1 MNQKGEYSDKFNQ
14 LKCCVLIPTYNNEKT
29 LKEVVESCKEYTANI
44 LVVNDGSTDSTSDIL
59 ASIDNIEIIAY
70 SPNRGKGNAMKAGF
84 KKAEELGYEYAITI
98 DSDGQH
104 LAKDLPKFLEKIEQ
118 EPNSIIV
125 GARNMDQEHIPKGSQ
140 FGHKF
145 SNFWYWAET
154 GIRLPD
160 TQSGYRLYPVKLMNK
175 MSFFTGRY
183 EFEVENI
190 VKAAWR
196 RINVTS
202 VPVDV
207 IYQEGDERVTHFR
220 KWDFYRFSFLN
231 TYLVFLALLIHHPIR
246 LIRGINAKNL
256 KRIYKEE
263 IIASNETNAVKALS
277 VGFGFFMGII
287 PLWGFQF
294 ALAIAGAIAMKW
306 NKVIVGLTAQISIP
320 PLIPFVLIFSK
331 MTGELCFGTFVS
343 FSETLKEAHSLAT
356 NFSENG
362 YDAFSGFLVEYLVG
376 SVVLSVVLAV
386 VSSSITFLLLSVF
399 RKERKI
405 VTNG

>member
-1 MNQKGEYSDKFNQ
+1 MNQKEEHSTRFNQ
-14 LKCCVLIPTYNNEKT
+14 LRCCVLIPTYNNEKT
-29 LKEVVESCKEYTANI
+29 LKNVIESCKEYTSNV
-44 LVVNDGSTDSTSDIL
+44 LVVNDGSTDSTADIL
-59 ASIDNIEIIAY
+59 ALISNIEVVQH
-70 SPNRGKGNAMKAGF
+70 PFNKGKGNAMKTGF
-84 KKAEELGYEYAITI
+84 KRAEELGYNYAITI

-125 GARNMDQEHIPKGSQ
+125 GARNMDQDHIPEGSQ

-145 SNFWYWAET
+145 SNFWFWAET

-160 TQSGYRLYPVKLMNK
+160 TQSGYRLYPVQLMNK
-175 MSFFTGRY
+175 MRFITGRY
-183 EFEVENI
+183 EFEAENI

-196 RINVTS
+196 GVNVTS

-231 TYLVFLALLIHHPIR
+231 TYLFTLALLIYHPIR
-246 LIRGINAKNL
+246 LIRGITAKNL

-263 IIASNETNAVKALS
+263 IIASNETNLVKSLS
-277 VGFGFFMGII
+277 VAFGFFMGII

-294 ALAIAGAIAMKW
+294 ALAIGGAVAMKW
-306 NKVIVGLTAQISIP
+306 NKVIVGITAQISFP

-331 MTGELCFGTFVS
+331 MTGELCFGTFSS
-343 FSETLKEAHSLAT
+343 FSETLSESHNLAT
-356 NFSENG
+356 NFSESG
-362 YDAFSGFLVEYLVG
+362 FDAFSGFLIEYLVG
-376 SVVLSVVLAV
+376 AVVLSFAV
-386 VSSSITFLLLSVF
+386 AIVTGLTTFLLLTLF
-399 RKERKI
+399 RKEKTI
-405 VTNG
+405 TTNG

>member
-1 MNQKGEYSDKFNQ
+1 MTRKEVHSDKFIQ

-29 LKEVVESCKEYTANI
+29 LKQVVESCQEYTSNV
-44 LVVNDGSTDSTSDIL
+44 LVVNDGSTDSTDDIL
-59 ASIDNIEIIAY
+59 NSINDIEVVSYTA
-70 SPNRGKGNAMKAGF
+70 NRGKGNAMKAGF
-84 KKAEELGYEYAITI
+84 KKAEELGYDYAITI

-104 LAKDLPKFLEKIEQ
+104 LAKDLPKFLDKIEEQ
-118 EPNSIIV
+118 PHSIIV
-125 GARNMDQEHIPKGSQ
+125 GARNMNQDHIPEGSQ

-154 GIRLPD
+154 GIKLPD
-160 TQSGYRLYPVKLMNK
+160 TQSGYRLYPVKWMNETN
-175 MSFFTGRY
+175 FFTGRY

-196 RINVTS
+196 RMNVTS

-220 KWDFYRFSFLN
+220 KWDFYRFSLMN
-231 TYLVFLALLIHHPIR
+231 TYLFFLALLIHHPIR
-246 LIRGINAKNL
+246 LIRGMNAKNL

-263 IIASNETNAVKALS
+263 IIASNETNAVKAIS

-294 ALAIAGAIAMKW
+294 ALAIAGAVAMKW

-331 MTGELCFGTFVS
+331 MTGEICFGTFVS
-343 FSETLKEAHSLAT
+343 FSETLSGAHNLAT
-356 NFSENG
+356 NFNKNG
-362 YDAFSGFLVEYLVG
+362 YDAFSGFLLEYLVG
-376 SVVLSVVLAV
+376 SIVLSISLGLT
-386 VSSSITFLLLSVF
+386 SSTITFLLLSLF
-399 RKERKI
+399 RREKKAA
-405 VTNG
+405 VNG

>member
-1 MNQKGEYSDKFNQ
+1 MNQKEEHSTRFNQ

-29 LKEVVESCKEYTANI
+29 LKSVVESCKKYTSNI
-44 LVVNDGSTDSTSDIL
+44 LVVNDGSTDSTADIL
-59 ASIDNIEIIAY
+59 ALIDNIEVLSY
-70 SPNRGKGNAMKAGF
+70 SPNKGKGNAMKAGF
-84 KKAEELGYEYAITI
+84 RKAEELGYEYAITI

-104 LAKDLPKFLEKIEQ
+104 LAKDLPKFLDKIEK
-118 EPNSIIV
+118 EPGSIIV
-125 GARNMDQEHIPKGSQ
+125 GARNMDQAHIPEGSQ

-175 MSFFTGRY
+175 MRFITGRY
-183 EFEVENI
+183 EFEAENI

-196 RINVTS
+196 RVNVTS

-231 TYLVFLALLIHHPIR
+231 TYLFTLALLIYHPIR

-256 KRIYKEE
+256 KRIYKDE
-263 IIASNETNAVKALS
+263 ILASNESNAVKSLS
-277 VGFGFFMGII
+277 VAFGFFMGII

-294 ALAIAGAIAMKW
+294 VLAIMGAVAMKW
-306 NKVIVGLTAQISIP
+306 NKVIVGLTAQISIL

-331 MTGELCFGTFVS
+331 MTGEVCFGTFTS
-343 FSETLKEAHSLAT
+343 FSETLSEAHNLAN
-356 NFSENG
+356 NFNENG
-362 YDAFSGFLVEYLVG
+362 FDAFSGFLIEYLVG
-376 SVVLSVVLAV
+376 AVVLSCAMAIVTGFT
-386 VSSSITFLLLSVF
+386 TFLLLTLF
-399 RKERKI
+399 RKEKT
-405 VTNG
+405 VASNG